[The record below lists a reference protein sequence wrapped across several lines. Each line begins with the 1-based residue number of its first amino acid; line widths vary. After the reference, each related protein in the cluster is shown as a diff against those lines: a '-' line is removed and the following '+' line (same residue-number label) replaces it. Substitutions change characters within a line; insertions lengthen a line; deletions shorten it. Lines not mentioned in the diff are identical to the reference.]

1 MARDFDYKIVL
12 GCEQFDHI
20 PDATSQERCTNLMP
34 TTLLPIHKQNS
45 PFRRLSP
52 LPMVTLLA

>member
-20 PDATSQERCTNLMP
+20 PDATSRERCTELIP
-34 TTLLPIHKQNS
+34 AILLPIHKQNS
-45 PFRRLSP
+45 LFCRLSP